1 MPPTQEQLWELV
13 AAERHGILATV
24 KRDGLPQMSNVL
36 YVVDATSRLVRI
48 STTEDRV
55 KARNLA
61 RDPRGALHVSG
72 ADFWHYAV
80 AEGAAT
86 LSDAAAEPGDAATDE
101 LFTVH
106 SAFYGTLD
114 RTQFDNE
121 MIANRR
127 LVIRLRVDHL
137 YGVMATGGRRPQ
149 A

>member
-13 AAERHGILATV
+13 AGERHGILATI

-48 STTEDRV
+48 STTGDRV

-61 RDPRGALHVSG
+61 RDPRGALHVPG
-72 ADFWHYAV
+72 RDFWHYAV

-86 LSDAAAEPGDAATDE
+86 LSDVAAEPGDATTDE
-101 LFTVH
+101 LFAVH

-114 RTQFDNE
+114 RTQFDDE
-121 MIANRR
+121 MIVNRR
-127 LVIRLRVDHL
+127 LVVRLSVDHL
-137 YGVMATGGRRPQ
+137 YGVLATGGRRPQ

>member
-1 MPPTQEQLWELV
+1 MPTQDQLWELV

-24 KRDGLPQMSNVL
+24 KRDGVPQMSNVL
-36 YVVDATSRLVRI
+36 YVVDAATRLIRV
-48 STTEDRV
+48 STTSDRA

-61 RDPRGALHVSG
+61 RDPRAALHVSG
-72 ADFWHYAV
+72 QDFWHYAV
-80 AEGAAT
+80 AEGPTT
-86 LSDAAAEPGDAATDE
+86 LSDVAAEKGDAATDE
-101 LFTVH
+101 LFAVH

-127 LVIRLRVDHL
+127 LVVRLRADHL